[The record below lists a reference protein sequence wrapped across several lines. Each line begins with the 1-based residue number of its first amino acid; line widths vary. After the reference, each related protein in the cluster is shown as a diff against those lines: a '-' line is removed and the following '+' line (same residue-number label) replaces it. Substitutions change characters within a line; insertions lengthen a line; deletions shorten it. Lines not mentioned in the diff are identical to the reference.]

1 MRGMTVKFPEET
13 LAWLKSEAE
22 ARGRKLG
29 TFLRELVEERR
40 AQAQKADSVHALTA
54 DLAGSLAGSR
64 ASATNER
71 RRFKR

>member
-13 LAWLKSEAE
+13 LAWLKAEAN

-40 AQAQKADSVHALTA
+40 AGSAPSDSVHAMTA
-54 DLAGSLAGSR
+54 DLAGSQKGSR
-64 ASATNER
+64 ASATNDR
-71 RRFKR
+71 RKFRR

>member
-13 LAWLKSEAE
+13 LAWLKAEAT

-40 AQAQKADSVHALTA
+40 AHGAAGDSVHAMTA
-54 DLAGSLAGSR
+54 DLAGSLKGSR
-64 ASATNER
+64 SSATNDR
-71 RRFKR
+71 RKFRR